1 MVILKLIIL
10 SVTLYIS
17 LLLIYPSDAQVNIFK
32 YHNITSALNRSTEI
46 SCITSNHLDGCIVV
60 SPIDRIY
67 IFNNRSKTKCF
78 DKARICL
85 YIDLYKHKCNI
96 KFQNVDIQDIGVWRC
111 AYYNMLQ
118 ELRNNSIKEGALVMS
133 KRSDLLFFYSV
144 TLSTPSN
151 SDISNLDNTN
161 IYVIPILSFCLFMLV
176 LIFPCLK
183 NVLPDITKY
192 PITHVQDLVNNLI
205 KTP

>member
-1 MVILKLIIL
+1 
-10 SVTLYIS
+10 
-17 LLLIYPSDAQVNIFK
+17 
-32 YHNITSALNRSTEI
+32 
-46 SCITSNHLDGCIVV
+46 
-60 SPIDRIY
+60 
-67 IFNNRSKTKCF
+67 
-78 DKARICL
+78 
-85 YIDLYKHKCNI
+85 
-96 KFQNVDIQDIGVWRC
+96 
-111 AYYNMLQ
+111 MLQ

-192 PITHVQDLVNNLI
+192 PITYVQDLVNNLI